1 MEGERFVPGHWKEPA
16 HPGVIERYDD
26 IAAIYRFIREK
37 YQTAIDKAFDDV
49 SRQIGF
55 VVTTTVPIVLEI
67 GNNGKVKNID
77 IAEHLKGTLFDKV
90 TGVME
95 GQDTIPGKVK
105 AGKYNLYLFWH
116 DALKLKLRTDWMEPA
131 HFRGLAGRVTPELS
145 ETITRSQ
152 EALSHVRP
160 DVREPAHFVRPDVR
174 EPAHWFDPGIAIA
187 GEEAILIS
195 AIDEVYPE
203 LKLMDRI
210 ASYRKAY
217 RVGPGVREPAHFRQI
232 GSILQEGKATDVLA
246 ELASVLRKYGY

>member
-16 HPGVIERYDD
+16 HPLVIERYDY
-26 IAAIYRFIREK
+26 IAAIYRFIKEK

-55 VVTTTVPIVLEI
+55 VVTTTVPIVLEV
-67 GNNGKVKNID
+67 GNNGKVKNVE
-77 IAEHLKGTLFDKV
+77 IAEHLKGTLFDKI
-90 TGVME
+90 TAVME

-116 DALKLKLRTDWMEPA
+116 EALKLKLRTDWMEPA
-131 HFRGLAGRVTPELS
+131 HFRELAGRITPELP
-145 ETITRSQ
+145 EAITRTQ
-152 EALSHVRP
+152 EALSR
-160 DVREPAHFVRPDVR
+160 VRPDVR
-174 EPAHWFDPGIAIA
+174 EPAHWFDPGIAIV

-195 AIDEVYPE
+195 VIDEVYPG

-217 RVGPGVREPAHFRQI
+217 RVGPGVMEPAHFRQI
-232 GSILQEGKATDVLA
+232 GSTLPEGKATDVLA